1 MRLTTR
7 CIRSIPLALTSLFA
21 IGAHAEALDGTLKK
35 IQDSNTILI
44 GVRESS
50 IPFSYRDSKNEIV
63 GFSADLCSR
72 VIDAVKKKTG
82 KPNLDIKQIP
92 VTSQNR
98 TSLVQNGSVDLECGV
113 TTHLKSREQQTA
125 FSTTF
130 FIAGTRLLTNVKSG
144 VKDFPDLAGK
154 SVITNAGTTSE
165 RILRKMNDEKKM
177 NMNVISGKD
186 YGESFL
192 TLQSGRVA
200 AFMMDDVLL
209 AGART
214 LAQKP
219 DDWVVTGTPQSFEA
233 YGFMLRRDD
242 PQFKKLVDDT
252 MTGVMKSGEIKA
264 LYAKWFEKAVPPKN
278 LNFNFPMNDQLKALY
293 ANPNDNPFE

>member
-7 CIRSIPLALTSLFA
+7 CIRIIPLALTSLLA
-21 IGAHAEALDGTLKK
+21 IGAQAQALDGTLKK

-82 KPNLDIKQIP
+82 KPNLDIKHIP

-165 RILRKMNDEKKM
+165 RILRRMNDEKKM

-264 LYAKWFEKAVPPKN
+264 LYAKWFEKPVPPKN

-293 ANPNDNPFE
+293 ANPNDNPCE

>member
-7 CIRSIPLALTSLFA
+7 CIRTFPLALASLLA
-21 IGAHAEALDGTLKK
+21 IGAHAQALDGTLNK

-72 VIDAVKKKTG
+72 VIDAVRKKTG

-165 RILRKMNDEKKM
+165 RILRRMNDEKKM

-209 AGART
+209 AGSRT

-252 MTGVMKSGEIKA
+252 MTSVMKSGEIKA
-264 LYAKWFEKAVPPKN
+264 LYAKWFEKPVPPKN

-293 ANPNDNPFE
+293 ANPNDTPFE

>member
-7 CIRSIPLALTSLFA
+7 CIRFIPLALASLLA
-21 IGAHAEALDGTLKK
+21 ISAHAQALDGTLKQ

-233 YGFMLRRDD
+233 YGFMLRKDD

-252 MTGVMKSGEIKA
+252 MVGVMKSGEIKT
-264 LYAKWFEKAVPPKN
+264 LYAKWFEKPVPPKN

-293 ANPNDNPFE
+293 ANPNDTPFE